1 MSPPLPGLRAE
12 DEVVDLCR
20 DLIRIDTSN
29 PGKPERPAAEY
40 VAEKLAEVGLK
51 PQIFESE
58 PGRASVVARME
69 GADSTRG
76 ALLIHGHLDVV
87 AADPA
92 HWSVDPFAGEIK
104 DGCLWGRGAIDMKDM
119 DAMSLA
125 VVRQWMREGRTPPR
139 DIVLAYVAD
148 EEAGGRQGAHWLVE
162 HHPELFEGC
171 TESISEVGGFS
182 IEIRDDLRLYP
193 VQTAQRGM
201 AWMKLVA
208 KGRAGHG
215 SLVNNANAVTE
226 LAEAVARIGRY
237 EWPVRL
243 TKTVQ
248 AFLDELGDAVGLEL
262 DPHDLSPL
270 ADKLGAI
277 TALVAA
283 TVRNTANPTMLAAGY
298 KVNVVPQEAT
308 AHIDGRYLPGHEAEF
323 YATIDELL
331 GPNVSRETVNA
342 DIALETEWDGAL
354 VEAMKSAISAEDPQ
368 GKAIPYC
375 LFGGTD
381 DKSFSLLGI
390 RGFGFSPLR
399 LTPDL
404 DFAGMFHG
412 VDERVPT
419 EGLEVRHPRARPL
432 PVEQLT
438 TAPRPST
445 ASAPLAAPGGAVES
459 TAFRRD
465 KGATGRAP
473 SRDARPAR

>member
-1 MSPPLPGLRAE
+1 MSQPDASPRAE

-40 VAEKLAEVGLK
+40 VAEKLAEVGLA

-69 GADSTRG
+69 GTDSGRG

-104 DGCLWGRGAIDMKDM
+104 DGCLWGRGAVDMKDM

-125 VVRQWMREGRTPPR
+125 VVRQWMREGRKPPR
-139 DIVLAYVAD
+139 DIVIAYVAD
-148 EEAGGRQGAHWLVE
+148 EEAGGSKGARWLVDNK
-162 HHPELFEGC
+162 PELFEGC

-182 IEIRDDLRLYP
+182 LQIRDDLRLYP

-215 SLVNNANAVTE
+215 SLVNHANAVTE
-226 LAEAVARIGRY
+226 LADAVARIGRY

-243 TKTVQ
+243 TKTVEV
-248 AFLDELGDAVGLEL
+248 FLSEIGDAIGIEI
-262 DPHDLSPL
+262 DPHDLRPV
-270 ADKLGAI
+270 AAKLGTM
-277 TALVAA
+277 TALIDA
-283 TVRNTANPTMLAAGY
+283 TLRNTANPTMLAAGY
-298 KVNVVPQEAT
+298 KVNVIPQEAS
-308 AHIDGRYLPGHEAEF
+308 AHIDGRYLPGYEEEF
-323 YATIDELL
+323 FTTIDDLL
-331 GPNVSRETVNA
+331 GPNVSREMVHA

-354 VEAMKSAISAEDPQ
+354 VEAMKASITKEDPQ
-368 GKAIPYC
+368 GKPIPYC

-412 VDERVPT
+412 VDERVPL
-419 EGLEVRHPRARPL
+419 EGLKFGTRVL
-432 PVEQLT
+432 DNFLT
-438 TAPRPST
+438 NC
-445 ASAPLAAPGGAVES
+445 
-459 TAFRRD
+459 
-465 KGATGRAP
+465 
-473 SRDARPAR
+473 

>member
-1 MSPPLPGLRAE
+1 MSQPQASPSPTAE

-29 PGKPERPAAEY
+29 PVKPERPAAEY

-58 PGRASVVARME
+58 PGRASVIARIE
-69 GADSTRG
+69 GADTGRG

-87 AADPA
+87 PADPA

-104 DGCLWGRGAIDMKDM
+104 DGCLWGRGAVDMKDM

-125 VVRQWMREGRTPPR
+125 VIRQWMREGRKPPR
-139 DIVLAYVAD
+139 DVVVAYVAD
-148 EEAGGRQGAHWLVE
+148 EEAGGEKGAHWLVDN
-162 HHPELFEGC
+162 HPEQFEGC

-182 IEIRDDLRLYP
+182 IQIRDDLRLYP

-208 KGRAGHG
+208 RGRAGHG

-243 TKTVQ
+243 TKTVE
-248 AFLDELGDAVGLEL
+248 AFLDELGSAIGMEI
-262 DPHDLSPL
+262 DPHNLGPV
-270 ADKLGAI
+270 AAKLGTI
-277 TALVAA
+277 TALIAA
-283 TVRNTANPTMLAAGY
+283 TLRNTSNPTMLDAGY
-298 KVNVVPQEAT
+298 KVNVIPQEAS
-308 AHIDGRYLPGHEAEF
+308 AHIDGRYLPGYEEEF
-323 YATIDELL
+323 FATIDELL
-331 GPNVSRETVNA
+331 GPNVTRETVHG
-342 DIALETEWDGAL
+342 DIALETEWDGEL
-354 VEAMKSAISAEDPQ
+354 VDAMKAAITAEDPQ
-368 GKAIPYC
+368 GKAVPYC

-412 VDERVPT
+412 VDERVPL
-419 EGLEVRHPRARPL
+419 EGLKFGTRVLDHFL
-432 PVEQLT
+432 
-438 TAPRPST
+438 SNC
-445 ASAPLAAPGGAVES
+445 
-459 TAFRRD
+459 
-465 KGATGRAP
+465 
-473 SRDARPAR
+473 

>member
-1 MSPPLPGLRAE
+1 MSQPQGSPSPTAE

-29 PGKPERPAAEY
+29 PVKPERPAAEY

-58 PGRASVVARME
+58 PGRASVIARIE
-69 GADSTRG
+69 GADTSRG

-87 AADPA
+87 PADPA

-104 DGCLWGRGAIDMKDM
+104 DGCLWGRGAVDMKDM

-125 VVRQWMREGRTPPR
+125 VIRQWMREGRKPPR
-139 DIVLAYVAD
+139 DVVVAYVAD
-148 EEAGGRQGAHWLVE
+148 EEAGGEKGAHWLVDN
-162 HHPELFEGC
+162 HPEQFEGC

-182 IEIRDDLRLYP
+182 IQIRDDLRLYP

-208 KGRAGHG
+208 RGRAGHG

-243 TKTVQ
+243 TKTVE
-248 AFLDELGDAVGLEL
+248 AFLDELGGAIGVEI
-262 DPHDLSPL
+262 DPYDLRPV
-270 ADKLGAI
+270 AEKLGTI
-277 TALVAA
+277 TALIAA
-283 TVRNTANPTMLAAGY
+283 TLRNTSNPTMLDAGY
-298 KVNVVPQEAT
+298 KVNVIPQEAS
-308 AHIDGRYLPGHEAEF
+308 AHIDGRYLPGYEAEF
-323 YATIDELL
+323 FTTIDELL
-331 GPNVSRETVNA
+331 GPNVTRETVHG
-342 DIALETEWDGAL
+342 DIALETEWDGEL
-354 VEAMKSAISAEDPQ
+354 VDAMKAAITAEDPQ
-368 GKAIPYC
+368 GKAVPYC

-412 VDERVPT
+412 VDERVPL
-419 EGLEVRHPRARPL
+419 EGLKFGTRVLDHFL
-432 PVEQLT
+432 
-438 TAPRPST
+438 SNC
-445 ASAPLAAPGGAVES
+445 
-459 TAFRRD
+459 
-465 KGATGRAP
+465 
-473 SRDARPAR
+473 